1 MAACNF
7 TINISGAAPDFIQ
20 DIKTKVIKQGGT
32 FNGDDASGSF
42 SVPLL
47 GSTVSGS
54 YQVDGQQMAIAID
67 HKPFFVS
74 CSQIQNYLE
83 SNA

>member
-7 TINISGAAPDFIQ
+7 TINISGASADFIQ
-20 DIKTKVIKQGGT
+20 DIQTKVIKQGGT
-32 FNGDDASGSF
+32 FNGDGASGSF

-47 GSTVSGS
+47 GSTVSGG
-54 YQVDGQQMAIAID
+54 YQVGGQQMAITID